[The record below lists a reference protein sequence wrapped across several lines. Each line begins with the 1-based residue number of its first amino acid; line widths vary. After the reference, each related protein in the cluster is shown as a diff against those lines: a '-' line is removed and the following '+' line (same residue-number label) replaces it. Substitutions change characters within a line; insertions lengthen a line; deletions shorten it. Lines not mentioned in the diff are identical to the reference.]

1 MENKNNLVLWGA
13 VVVLAL
19 GLAWVVFLKEP
30 KVVVLDSKGNVVNT
44 LGAVSNP
51 RDLGPEIGQ
60 NGLQTIVSAGDFKD
74 ATTTLASILN
84 PFPATSSVNF
94 IGLFNSGVA
103 TSSYNINCGQ
113 STRASA
119 PRVSSNPSSVFW
131 TIENVS
137 TSTIF
142 SQKLLSA
149 TTSPVYIGPNEYL
162 QCVAHGISANDSLL
176 VDGGWDDAFRNV
188 QNTFSGSFWV
198 EFRGL
203 IK

>member
-1 MENKNNLVLWGA
+1 MELIA
-13 VVVLAL
+13 VL
-19 GLAWVVFLKEP
+19 GLIWVGSLFNLGTIVREI
-30 KVVVLDSKGNVVNT
+30 VER

-74 ATTTLASILN
+74 ATTTIASILN
-84 PFPATSSVNF
+84 PFPATSTVTF

-103 TSSYNINCGQ
+103 TTSYSINCGQ

-119 PRVSSNPSSVFW
+119 PNVSSNPASIVFSSF
-131 TIENVS
+131 NVASSSIFTQQLSGAS
-137 TSTIF
+137 TTP
-142 SQKLLSA
+142 
-149 TTSPVYIGPNEYL
+149 TYIGPNEYL
-162 QCVAHGISANDSLL
+162 QCVAHGAASNDAIDAGSNAWYNAFTNAN
-176 VDGGWDDAFRNV
+176 
-188 QNTFSGSFWV
+188 NTFSGSFWV